1 MPEPTRPRFGGIPD
15 APADGYVVEEGA
27 AKGFRSHL
35 TAEHLYGVRCNVCGG
50 RAEMGKDG
58 RLRFVHDSSKHFAL
72 GGGVPSASAI
82 MAQPIQREDDEPK
95 RPWWDSE

>member
-1 MPEPTRPRFGGIPD
+1 MPEPTRPRFGSIPD

-35 TAEHLYGVRCNVCGG
+35 TAEHLYGIRCNVCGG

-58 RLRFVHDSSKHFAL
+58 RLRFVHDSAKHFAL
-72 GGGVPSASAI
+72 GGGAPSASAI
-82 MAQPIQREDDEPK
+82 MAQPIKREEES
-95 RPWWDSE
+95 RAWWDSE